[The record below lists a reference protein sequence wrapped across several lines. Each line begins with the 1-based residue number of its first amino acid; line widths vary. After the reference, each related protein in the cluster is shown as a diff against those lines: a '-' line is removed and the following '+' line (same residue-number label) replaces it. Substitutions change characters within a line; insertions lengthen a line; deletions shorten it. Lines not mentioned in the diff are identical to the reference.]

1 MTANLIVEKSEKSAR
16 TARKTVLIVDDHP
29 LLRQGLAL
37 LINQQE
43 DMQVCAE
50 AEEAQAAMQAIAQQR
65 PDIMILDI
73 SLNGPDGLE
82 LLKSIRA
89 SNPDL
94 PVLIL
99 SMHDESIYAERAL
112 RARANGYI
120 MKQEAT
126 EKVLVAVRRILNG
139 ELYLSDRMSNKMLQ
153 QFIGGAPSMIQPR
166 VSSLSD
172 RELEVF
178 QLIGEGRATREIAEE
193 LHLSVKTVET
203 YQAHIK
209 EKLALRSGRELIQHA
224 IQWKINEKTA

>member
-1 MTANLIVEKSEKSAR
+1 MTSNLVLDRPPQTTK
-16 TARKTVLIVDDHP
+16 KTVLVVDDHP
-29 LLRQGLAL
+29 LMRQGLAL
-37 LINQQE
+37 LINQQQ
-43 DMQVCAE
+43 DMQVCGE
-50 AEEAQAAMQAIAQQR
+50 AEEAQAAMHATTQLR

-73 SLNGPDGLE
+73 SLSGPDGLE
-82 LLKSIRA
+82 LLKNIRA
-89 SNPDL
+89 FNPGL

-99 SMHDESIYAERAL
+99 SMHDEAIYAERAL

-126 EKVLVAVRRILNG
+126 EKVLIAVRRILNG
-139 ELYLSDRMSNKMLQ
+139 EIYLSDRMSNKMLQ
-153 QFIGGAPSMIQPR
+153 QYIGGTPPMIQSR
-166 VSSLSD
+166 IASLSD

-178 QLIGEGRATREIAEE
+178 RLIGEGRATREIAEE

-224 IQWKINEKTA
+224 IQWKISA

>member
-1 MTANLIVEKSEKSAR
+1 MATNFILEKPAQP
-16 TARKTVLIVDDHP
+16 TRKNVLIVDDHP

-43 DMQVCAE
+43 DMQVCGE
-50 AEEAQAAMQAIAQQR
+50 AEEAQTVMQAIAKRR

-82 LLKSIRA
+82 LLKQIRTLD
-89 SNPDL
+89 PDL

-99 SMHDESIYAERAL
+99 SMHDEAIYAERAL

-120 MKQEAT
+120 MKQEAA

-139 ELYLSDRMSNKMLQ
+139 ELYLSDRMSNKLLQ
-153 QFIGGAPSMIQPR
+153 QYIGGAPSILQSR
-166 VSSLSD
+166 ISSLSD

-178 QLIGEGRATREIAEE
+178 RLIGEGRATREIAEE

-209 EKLALRSGRELIQHA
+209 EKLVLRSARELIQHA
-224 IQWKINEKTA
+224 IQWKINEKSV

>member
-1 MTANLIVEKSEKSAR
+1 MATNLTSEPTGQAAKKA
-16 TARKTVLIVDDHP
+16 VLVVDDHP
-29 LLRQGLAL
+29 LMRQGLAL
-37 LINQQE
+37 LINQQQ
-43 DMQVCAE
+43 DMQVCGD
-50 AEEAQAAMQAIAQQR
+50 AEEAQAALQAIAQR
-65 PDIMILDI
+65 HPDIVILDI

-82 LLKSIRA
+82 LLKSIR
-89 SNPDL
+89 SSDPDL

-99 SMHDESIYAERAL
+99 SMHDETIYAERAL

-139 ELYLSDRMSNKMLQ
+139 DLYLSERMSNKLLQ
-153 QFIGGAPSMIQPR
+153 QYIGGSPSMAQPR
-166 VSSLSD
+166 IGSLSD

-178 QLIGEGRATREIAEE
+178 RLIGEGRPTRKIAEQ

-209 EKLALRSGRELIQHA
+209 EKLALHSGRELIQHA
-224 IQWKINEKTA
+224 IQWKINEKTV

>member
-1 MTANLIVEKSEKSAR
+1 MSTLTTPDRAAQSTKKN
-16 TARKTVLIVDDHP
+16 VLVVDDHP

-37 LINQQE
+37 LINQQQ
-43 DMQVCAE
+43 DMQVCGE
-50 AEEAQAAMQAIAQQR
+50 AEEAHAAMQAVTQCR
-65 PDIMILDI
+65 PDIIILDI

-89 SNPDL
+89 SDPDL

-99 SMHDESIYAERAL
+99 SMHDEAIYAERAL

-153 QFIGGAPSMIQPR
+153 HYIGGAPSMIQSR
-166 VSSLSD
+166 ISSLSD

-178 QLIGEGRATREIAEE
+178 RLIGEGRATREIAEE
-193 LHLSVKTVET
+193 LHLSIKTVET

-224 IQWKINEKTA
+224 IQWKINETSV

>member
-1 MTANLIVEKSEKSAR
+1 MTMNPVLDRPVQAAK
-16 TARKTVLIVDDHP
+16 KTVLVVDDHP
-29 LLRQGLAL
+29 LMRQGLAL
-37 LINQQE
+37 LINQQQ
-43 DMQVCAE
+43 DMQVCGE
-50 AEEAQAAMQAIAQQR
+50 AEEVQAAMLAIAR
-65 PDIMILDI
+65 LHPDIVILDI
-73 SLNGPDGLE
+73 SLSGPDGLE
-82 LLKSIRA
+82 LLKSVRVT
-89 SNPDL
+89 NPGL

-99 SMHDESIYAERAL
+99 SMHDEAIYAERAL

-139 ELYLSDRMSNKMLQ
+139 EVYLSERMSNKMLQ
-153 QFIGGAPSMIQPR
+153 QYIGGAPSTIQ
-166 VSSLSD
+166 SQIASLSD

-178 QLIGEGRATREIAEE
+178 RLIGEGRATREIAEE

-224 IQWKINEKTA
+224 IQWKINERSA